1 MQVKTKRA
9 ASVRRAGN
17 DTAARIVLAAR
28 ELLMTEGYAQFSMRN
43 VAARAGLHLAN
54 VQYDY
59 KTREDLV
66 TALLNDT
73 GERYRTSYQELR
85 AKAPTDREAR
95 FKAIVEYNLK
105 DIATAETRRYF
116 IQLWALLTEI
126 DAAAGGKAFAGG
138 KAGHLMNDLYAI
150 DIQQLSDCI
159 ADLVPDTDAAEVR
172 RRASILAAMIEGMV
186 VVRGAHSRNPVEL
199 KKLMARAQ
207 GVARQIALGL
217 VPDVN

>member
-9 ASVRRAGN
+9 ARPRTQPGRRPGN

-54 VQYDY
+54 VQYYY

-66 TALLNDT
+66 KALLDDT
-73 GERYRTSYQELR
+73 GERYRSSYEALR
-85 AKAPTDREAR
+85 ANAPTDREAR
-95 FKAIVEYNLK
+95 FKAIVEFNLK
-105 DIATAETRRYF
+105 DIATGETRRYF

-126 DAAAGGKAFAGG
+126 DGR
-138 KAGHLMNDLYAI
+138 AGHLMHDLYAI
-150 DIQQLSDCI
+150 DIQQLSGCI
-159 ADLVPDTDAAEVR
+159 ADLVPDTDGAEVR

-186 VVRGAHSRNPVEL
+186 VVRGAHSRNPAEL

-207 GVARQIALGL
+207 GMAMQIALGL

>member
-1 MQVKTKRA
+1 MQVKRNRA
-9 ASVRRAGN
+9 AATPRTSN
-17 DTAARIVLAAR
+17 ETALRIVEAAR

-54 VQYDY
+54 VQYYY

-105 DIATAETRRYF
+105 DIAT
-116 IQLWALLTEI
+116 
-126 DAAAGGKAFAGG
+126 
-138 KAGHLMNDLYAI
+138 
-150 DIQQLSDCI
+150 
-159 ADLVPDTDAAEVR
+159 
-172 RRASILAAMIEGMV
+172 
-186 VVRGAHSRNPVEL
+186 
-199 KKLMARAQ
+199 
-207 GVARQIALGL
+207 
-217 VPDVN
+217 

>member
-9 ASVRRAGN
+9 ATGRRAGN

-54 VQYDY
+54 VQYYY

-66 TALLNDT
+66 KALLDDT
-73 GERYRTSYQELR
+73 GERYRSSYEELR

-95 FKAIVEYNLK
+95 FKAVVEFNLK
-105 DIATAETRRYF
+105 DIATSETRRYF

-126 DAAAGGKAFAGG
+126 DGR
-138 KAGHLMNDLYAI
+138 AGHLMNDLYAI

-159 ADLVPDTDAAEVR
+159 ADLAPDTDAAEVR

-186 VVRGAHSRNPVEL
+186 VVRGAHSRNPAEL

-207 GVARQIALGL
+207 GMAMQIALGL

>member
-9 ASVRRAGN
+9 ATGRRAGN

-54 VQYDY
+54 VQYYY

-66 TALLNDT
+66 KALLDDT
-73 GERYRTSYQELR
+73 GERYRRSYEELR
-85 AKAPTDREAR
+85 AKVPADREAR

-126 DAAAGGKAFAGG
+126 DGRV
-138 KAGHLMNDLYAI
+138 GHLMNDLYAI

-159 ADLVPDTDAAEVR
+159 ADLVPQTDAAEVR

-186 VVRGAHSRNPVEL
+186 VVRGAHSRNPAEL

-207 GVARQIALGL
+207 GMAMQIALGL

>member
-9 ASVRRAGN
+9 ATGRRAGN
-17 DTAARIVLAAR
+17 DTAARILLAAR

-54 VQYDY
+54 VQYYY

-66 TALLNDT
+66 EALVADT
-73 GERYRTSYQELR
+73 GERYRSSYAELR
-85 AKAPTDREAR
+85 AKGPTEREAR
-95 FKAIVEYNLK
+95 FKAIVEFNLK
-105 DIATAETRRYF
+105 DIATSETRRYF

-126 DAAAGGKAFAGG
+126 DGR
-138 KAGHLMNDLYAI
+138 AGHLMNDLYAI

-159 ADLVPDTDAAEVR
+159 ADLVPDTEPAEVR

-186 VVRGAHSRNPVEL
+186 VVRGAHSRNPAEL

-207 GVARQIALGL
+207 GMATQIALGL

>member
-9 ASVRRAGN
+9 ATGRRAGN
-17 DTAARIVLAAR
+17 DTAARIVRAAR
-28 ELLMTEGYAQFSMRN
+28 DLLMTEGYAQFSMRN

-54 VQYDY
+54 VQYYY

-66 TALLNDT
+66 EALVADT
-73 GERYRTSYQELR
+73 GERYRNSYAELR
-85 AKAPTDREAR
+85 AKGPTDRQAR
-95 FKAIVEYNLK
+95 FDAVVEFNLK

-126 DAAAGGKAFAGG
+126 DGR
-138 KAGHLMNDLYAI
+138 AGHLMNDLYAI

-159 ADLVPDTDAAEVR
+159 AELVPDTDAAEVR

-186 VVRGAHSRNPVEL
+186 VVRGAHSRNPAEL
-199 KKLMARAQ
+199 KKLMARAR
-207 GVARQIALGL
+207 GMAMQIALGL

>member
-9 ASVRRAGN
+9 ATGRRAGN

-54 VQYDY
+54 VQYYY
-59 KTREDLV
+59 KTREALV
-66 TALLNDT
+66 KALLDDT
-73 GERYRTSYQELR
+73 GERYRSSYEELR
-85 AKAPTDREAR
+85 ARGPTDREAR
-95 FKAIVEYNLK
+95 FKAVVEFNLE
-105 DIATAETRRYF
+105 DIATSETRRYF

-126 DAAAGGKAFAGG
+126 DGRAGQ
-138 KAGHLMNDLYAI
+138 LMNDLYAI

-159 ADLVPDTDAAEVR
+159 ADLVPGTDAAEVR

-186 VVRGAHSRNPVEL
+186 VVRGAHSRNPAEL
-199 KKLMARAQ
+199 KKLMARAL
-207 GVARQIALGL
+207 GLAMQIALGL

>member
-1 MQVKTKRA
+1 MQVKTKRGA
-9 ASVRRAGN
+9 TVRRAGN

-28 ELLMTEGYAQFSMRN
+28 ELLMTKGYAQFSMRN

-54 VQYDY
+54 VQYY
-59 KTREDLV
+59 FKTREDLV
-66 TALLNDT
+66 EALVADT
-73 GERYRTSYQELR
+73 GERYRSSYEELR
-85 AKAPTDREAR
+85 AKGPTDREAR
-95 FKAIVEYNLK
+95 FEAVVKFNLE

-126 DAAAGGKAFAGG
+126 DGR
-138 KAGHLMNDLYAI
+138 AGHLMNDLYAI

-159 ADLVPDTDAAEVR
+159 ADLVPQADAAEVR

-186 VVRGAHSRNPVEL
+186 VVRGAHSRNPAEL
-199 KKLMARAQ
+199 RKLMARAQ
-207 GVARQIALGL
+207 GVAMQIALGL

>member
-9 ASVRRAGN
+9 ATGRRAGN

-54 VQYDY
+54 VQYYY

-66 TALLNDT
+66 TALLDDT
-73 GERYRTSYQELR
+73 GERYRASYEELR
-85 AKAPTDREAR
+85 STAPADREAR
-95 FKAIVEYNLK
+95 FKAIIEFNLK

-126 DAAAGGKAFAGG
+126 DGR
-138 KAGHLMNDLYAI
+138 AGHLMQDLYAI
-150 DIQQLSDCI
+150 DIQQLSECI
-159 ADLVPDTDAAEVR
+159 ADLVPDTEPAEVR
-172 RRASILAAMIEGMV
+172 RRASVLAAMIEGMV
-186 VVRGAHSRNPVEL
+186 VVRGAHSRNPAEL
-199 KKLMARAQ
+199 KKLMSRAQ
-207 GVARQIALGL
+207 GMALQIALGL

>member
-9 ASVRRAGN
+9 ASLRRAGN

-28 ELLMTEGYAQFSMRN
+28 ELLMNEGYAQFSMRN

-54 VQYDY
+54 VQYYY

-95 FKAIVEYNLK
+95 FKAIVEYNLE
-105 DIATAETRRYF
+105 DIATAE
-116 IQLWALLTEI
+116 
-126 DAAAGGKAFAGG
+126 
-138 KAGHLMNDLYAI
+138 
-150 DIQQLSDCI
+150 
-159 ADLVPDTDAAEVR
+159 
-172 RRASILAAMIEGMV
+172 
-186 VVRGAHSRNPVEL
+186 
-199 KKLMARAQ
+199 
-207 GVARQIALGL
+207 
-217 VPDVN
+217 

>member
-9 ASVRRAGN
+9 ATGRRAGN

-54 VQYDY
+54 VQYYY

-66 TALLNDT
+66 EALLDDT
-73 GERYRTSYQELR
+73 GERYRNSYEELR
-85 AKAPTDREAR
+85 AKAPTDCEAR
-95 FKAIVEYNLK
+95 FKAVVEFNLK
-105 DIATAETRRYF
+105 DIATSETRRYF

-126 DAAAGGKAFAGG
+126 DGR
-138 KAGHLMNDLYAI
+138 AGHLMNDLYAI

-172 RRASILAAMIEGMV
+172 RRASVLAAMIEGMV
-186 VVRGAHSRNPVEL
+186 VVRGAHSRNPAEL
-199 KKLMARAQ
+199 KKLMARAR
-207 GVARQIALGL
+207 GMAMQIALGL